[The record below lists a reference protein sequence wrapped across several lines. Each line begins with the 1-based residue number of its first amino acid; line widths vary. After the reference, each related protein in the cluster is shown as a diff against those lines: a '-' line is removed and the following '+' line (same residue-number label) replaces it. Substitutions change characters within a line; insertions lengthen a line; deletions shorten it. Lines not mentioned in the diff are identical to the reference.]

1 MHEVRMMSGKLL
13 TAQELAEKLSL
24 SVETIWRY
32 TRQKQIPYV
41 EVGRRQYRYN
51 LEAVLKAMQ
60 ARTRQVAEEAAEYL
74 TDPLVTYQDYLKM
87 PEKPGVRYEVIQGR
101 LIEEPSPSVLHQR
114 VSYRLQMLLINYF
127 NSADPEGEVL
137 SAPLDVELSDI
148 TVVQPDLLYIPGSAK
163 AALEEVRILIPPKL
177 VVEIVSPITGRKDRL
192 EKMQIYRD
200 AGVEHYWLV
209 DLEGRF
215 IEAYALE
222 DNGYVRVAESA
233 EVFTHPD
240 FPGLEIDIADIFPR

>member
-1 MHEVRMMSGKLL
+1 MMSGKLL

-60 ARTRQVAEEAAEYL
+60 ARTRQVAEEAAVYL

-233 EVFTHPD
+233 EVFTHPG